1 MKFPRLIFASL
12 FFLSNIAAAAQPT
25 KPLTCAS
32 AKGIKTEKE
41 FKSVKGQKTYVV
53 NVTFVERQPT
63 RREIDNI
70 LRDCV
75 ASATKID
82 SSRDILGT
90 AWFRKDASGNPSDD
104 EIINNYGVLKY
115 LSYEA
120 SSKTIDVRQIRL
132 ISK

>member
-1 MKFPRLIFASL
+1 MKFPGLIFASL
-12 FFLSNIAAAAQPT
+12 FLLSNIADAAQPT
-25 KPLTCAS
+25 KPLACAS
-32 AKGIKTEKE
+32 AKGIRTEKE

-53 NVTFVERQPT
+53 NVTFVGRQPS
-63 RREIDNI
+63 RREIDHI
-70 LRDCV
+70 LRDCL
-75 ASATKID
+75 ASATKVD

-90 AWFRKDASGNPSDD
+90 AWLRKDASANSSDD

-120 SSKTIDVRQIRL
+120 STKTIDVRQIRL